1 MKIELKPIGI
11 IHSPFK
17 SKEDIPCQS
26 YKSAETGEIEVFK
39 EFEDGLKD
47 IEGFSHI
54 IIVYYFHSSKNYSL
68 NVKPFLDRELR
79 GVFATRH
86 PRRPNRIGISTVR
99 LLERKENLL
108 KIKGMDVVDGTPL
121 LDIKPYVQKFD
132 ERKNVKI
139 GWLEDKL
146 KNEVKNENINSSFR
160 E

>member
-17 SKEDIPCQS
+17 RKEDIPCQS
-26 YKSAETGEIEVFK
+26 YKSEKIGEVEVFK
-39 EFEDGLKD
+39 KYEDGLKD

-54 IIVYYFHSSKNYSL
+54 IIVYYFHLSKNYSL
-68 NVKPFLDRELR
+68 NVKPFLNKELH

-86 PRRPNRIGISTVR
+86 PHRPNPIGISTVR
-99 LLERKENLL
+99 LLGRKENVL
-108 KIKGMDVVDGTPL
+108 KIKGVDVVDGTPL

-146 KNEVKNENINSSFR
+146 KNEVKK
-160 E
+160 